1 MRVQPGRARLA
12 YHHMVAR
19 RLVRDQQRIELVEWD
34 DLAAA
39 ALRLIDGRRLRRFD
53 VRTTR
58 FSVFGSSDVA
68 RW

>member
-1 MRVQPGRARLA
+1 
-12 YHHMVAR
+12 MVAR

-53 VRTTR
+53 ARTTR